1 MYKIIRQDIDK
12 KTGKAAPNSTYSGRA
27 LGLRFDNGQTFAEQ
41 LNATHLFHLNRWSPR
56 YRVQRQVNGEWSDVN
71 LGEELRAARASAL
84 AAANPATQ
92 ETTTEATEPA
102 PVDVDEA
109 VSDAVK
115 DVTVVAGSEKDADSA
130 KSSKGKK

>member
-27 LGLRFDNGQTFAEQ
+27 LGLRFDKGQTFAEQ
-41 LNATHLFHLNRWSPR
+41 LNATHLFHLNRWAPR

-71 LGEELRAARASAL
+71 LAEELRATRASAP
-84 AAANPATQ
+84 AAADPA
-92 ETTTEATEPA
+92 TTTEATES
-102 PVDVDEA
+102 VDVDVEKA

-130 KSSKGKK
+130 KSTKGKK